1 MVVVLVVVV
10 VGRVVVV
17 DRGGRGGRV
26 VVVGRVVV
34 LVVVEVVV
42 VLGEVVVVVV
52 LVLVVGAI
60 VVLEVVV
67 VVVGGGTKSKL
78 PSEVTGE
85 RLPAWSTTWAARKT
99 TCPAKRP
106 SLTVSDVP
114 ASWLPRG
121 GAGTEATGV
130 APSNCVWVVIGPAV
144 ENRKSNFAAVPQ

>member
-1 MVVVLVVVV
+1 MVVLAVVV

-17 DRGGRGGRV
+17 RRGGCGGRV
-26 VVVGRVVV
+26 VVVGAAVVV
-34 LVVVEVVV
+34 VVAVTEVVVAGLVVVVPAVVVEVV
-42 VLGEVVVVVV
+42 L
-52 LVLVVGAI
+52 
-60 VVLEVVV
+60 LEVVV
-67 VVVGGGTKSKL
+67 VVVGGAKAKL

-106 SLTVSDVP
+106 SRTVSDAP
-114 ASWLPRG
+114 ASWLPRS

-130 APSNCVWVVIGPAV
+130 AASNCVWVVIGAAV

>member
-1 MVVVLVVVV
+1 VVVVLVVVV

-17 DRGGRGGRV
+17 RRGGWGGRV
-26 VVVGRVVV
+26 VVVGAAVVV
-34 LVVVEVVV
+34 LVVAVTEVVVAVLVVV
-42 VLGEVVVVVV
+42 VLAVVVEVV
-52 LVLVVGAI
+52 L
-60 VVLEVVV
+60 LEVVV
-67 VVVGGGTKSKL
+67 VGGAKAKL

-106 SLTVSDVP
+106 SRTVSDAP
-114 ASWLPRG
+114 ASWLPRS

-130 APSNCVWVVIGPAV
+130 AASNWVWVVIGPAV

>member
-17 DRGGRGGRV
+17 DRGGCGGRV
-26 VVVGRVVV
+26 VVVRRVVV

-42 VLGEVVVVVV
+42 VLGEVVV

>member
-17 DRGGRGGRV
+17 RRGGWGGRV
-26 VVVGRVVV
+26 VVVGAAVVV
-34 LVVVEVVV
+34 LVVAVTEVVVAVLVVV
-42 VLGEVVVVVV
+42 VLAVVVEVV
-52 LVLVVGAI
+52 L
-60 VVLEVVV
+60 LEVVV
-67 VVVGGGTKSKL
+67 VGGAKAKL

-106 SLTVSDVP
+106 SRTVSDAP
-114 ASWLPRG
+114 ASWLPRS

-130 APSNCVWVVIGPAV
+130 AASNWVWVVIGPAV